1 MLKKLHHPLA
11 IVFLTLLLDKLG
23 ENIVYPLLP
32 FILEAYNP
40 DALTMGL
47 VASTATLFGVVTG
60 PMLGGLSDSI
70 GRRPVILTCI
80 GLNMI
85 SLLMFGWAGSLAFVF
100 ISRAVNGVATSTTGT
115 LQAYITDISNPGNRA
130 RNLGI
135 SGAAFGLGAI
145 AGPALGGGLVG
156 FGHSVPLFVAAGLA
170 GYNLLTAS
178 FFLRETLTPELRQP
192 LQLKKTLNLL
202 KPVLRLITAPT
213 INRVALGFAAYN
225 LSFAAFTSLLVLSL
239 KDLFNWSPGQ
249 TSGIFV
255 VIGITLTAVQVALIG
270 KLVRRW
276 GEYDVNRSGMALTAG
291 SILLIPLALKLPLL
305 AATLIV
311 ASGLLLAVGA
321 AFVLPTARSLVSG
334 LASTSEQ
341 GVILG
346 SLASLTGIASAIGP
360 IAAGWIYDQSPVGCF
375 VFEAGF
381 ALLGMLLVGRTPA
394 TISPATISAVDSAP

>member
-1 MLKKLHHPLA
+1 MIKKLHHPLA

-32 FILEAYNP
+32 FILAAYKP
-40 DALTMGL
+40 DALTLGL
-47 VASTATLFGVVTG
+47 VASTATLFGVLTSPLMG
-60 PMLGGLSDSI
+60 ALSDSI
-70 GRRPVILTCI
+70 GRRPVIISCI
-80 GLNMI
+80 ALNMV

-100 ISRAVNGVATSTTGT
+100 ISRAVNGVATSTTGS

-156 FGHSVPLFVAAGLA
+156 FGASMPLFVAAGLA

-178 FFLRETLTPELRQP
+178 LFLRETRPPEQRQP
-192 LQLKKTLNLL
+192 LKLQQLNLL
-202 KPVLRLITAPT
+202 KPLGKLITAPT

-239 KDLFNWSPGQ
+239 KDLFKWSPGQ
-249 TSGIFV
+249 TSGVFV
-255 VIGITLTAVQVALIG
+255 VIGITLTAVQLALVG
-270 KLVRRW
+270 GLVRRW
-276 GEYDVNRSGMALTAG
+276 GEYGVNRFGMAITAG
-291 SILLIPLALKLPLL
+291 SILLIPLAKQLPLL
-305 AATLIV
+305 SATLIV
-311 ASGLLLAVGA
+311 SSGLLLAIGA
-321 AFVLPTARSLVSG
+321 AFVLPTARSLVAG
-334 LASTSEQ
+334 LVSPSEQ
-341 GVILG
+341 GVTLG

-360 IAAGWIYDQSPVGCF
+360 IAAGWIYDKSTLGCF

-381 ALLGMLLVGRTPA
+381 AVIGMALLGRKPSHLEEASST
-394 TISPATISAVDSAP
+394 SP

>member
-11 IVFLTLLLDKLG
+11 VVFLTLLLDKLG

-32 FILEAYNP
+32 FILAAYKP
-40 DALTMGL
+40 DALTLGL
-47 VASTATLFGVVTG
+47 VASTATLFGVMTSPFVG
-60 PMLGGLSDSI
+60 ALSDRI

-80 GLNMI
+80 ALNMI

-115 LQAYITDISNPGNRA
+115 LQAYITDISTASNRA

-145 AGPALGGGLVG
+145 AGPALGGGLLHLG
-156 FGHSVPLFVAAGLA
+156 ASVPLFVAAGLA

-178 FFLRETLTPELRQP
+178 IFLRETRPQGTRGP
-192 LQLKKTLNLL
+192 LQLQHLNLFIPL
-202 KPVLRLITAPT
+202 GRLIRTPV

-255 VIGITLTAVQVALIG
+255 VIGITLTTVQVAWIG
-270 KLVRRW
+270 GLVRRW
-276 GEYDVNRSGMALTAG
+276 GEYGINRSGMALTAC
-291 SILLIPLALKLPLL
+291 SILLIPIAQQLPLL
-305 AATLIV
+305 TSTLIV
-311 ASGLLLAVGA
+311 ASSLLLAIGA
-321 AFVLPTARSLVSG
+321 AFVLPTARSLVAG
-334 LASTSEQ
+334 LVSPSEQ
-341 GVILG
+341 GVTLG

-360 IAAGWIYDQSPVGCF
+360 IAAGWIYDQSNVGCF
-375 VFEAGF
+375 LFEAAF
-381 ALLGMLLVGRTPA
+381 ALIGMVLLGNQKQKPQEST
-394 TISPATISAVDSAP
+394 